1 MGNFFKRARR
11 GLIVLAPATL
21 LVAMAASA
29 AGPPDDVSPTLR
41 DAMQRD
47 LGLTSAQFSQYLSV
61 ERLAELQQEQLAAAE
76 GSNFAGSWIERQANG
91 TFKLVVATTAVGP
104 SRGSADVEY
113 RGARYTFADL
123 NDSKAQLD
131 ALVER
136 GAKVPTG
143 DHEVLKLAPKIPEG
157 P

>member
-61 ERLAELQQEQLAAAE
+61 ERLAELQQEQLAAADESLARGVTLAESLEQGAQGGREWE
-76 GSNFAGSWIERQANG
+76 GGRGDGGGG
-91 TFKLVVATTAVGP
+91 T
-104 SRGSADVEY
+104 
-113 RGARYTFADL
+113 
-123 NDSKAQLD
+123 
-131 ALVER
+131 
-136 GAKVPTG
+136 
-143 DHEVLKLAPKIPEG
+143 HEVNSGWQLEKEPTREG
-157 P
+157 